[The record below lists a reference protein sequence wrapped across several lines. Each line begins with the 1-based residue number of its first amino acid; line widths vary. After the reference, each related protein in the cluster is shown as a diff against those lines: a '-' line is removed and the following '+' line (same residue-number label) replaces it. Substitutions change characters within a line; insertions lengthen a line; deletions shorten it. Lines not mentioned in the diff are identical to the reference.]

1 MKLSALRSEITDEG
15 TWTELPEFRG
25 VSVCV
30 RTTDHPEYT
39 RDINMGLERR
49 SRAAR
54 KDPNVRN
61 EIVMRAVAKH
71 LLLDW
76 KGVTD
81 DDDAAVPFERDTVVG
96 WAKDLRNYGRF
107 LGAVLSASVQVT
119 EELAEAREDLGNG

>member
-15 TWTELPEFRG
+15 TWAEMPEFRG

-30 RTTDHPEYT
+30 RTTDHPEYV
-39 RDINMGLERR
+39 RAINVGLERR

-81 DDDAAVPFERDTVVG
+81 DDDQPMPFDRDLVEG

-107 LGAVLSASVQVT
+107 LGAVLSAAVQVT
-119 EELAEAREDLGNG
+119 EEIAEAREDLGNG